1 MTDTSE
7 NTLTGETDNT
17 LPFNEAAVNAWIA
30 DDPEPTDRAELT
42 ALAQAATS
50 GDAEAAADL
59 ADRFAGTLEFG
70 TAGLRGR
77 LGAGPNRMNRAV
89 VIRAAAGLS
98 HFLHD
103 ELGDGFSVVIGHDAR
118 HGSKRFALDTAAVV
132 VAAGGRA
139 IVIPDALPTPVT
151 AFALRHLNADAAVMV
166 TASHNPPE
174 DNGYKVYLG
183 GRVVTGGGQG
193 AQIVPPFDARIFE
206 AIQAVES
213 VSSVARAESG
223 WEYTD
228 SSLVEAYLSRVVGL
242 VEGVSPELAS
252 QLRVVVTSMHGVG
265 GETMSEALRRA
276 GFSDVHVVAE
286 QHEPDPDFP
295 TVAFPNPEE
304 AGALDLAYELAR
316 KVDADIILAN
326 DPDADRCSAAVP
338 DASVPGGWRQLTGD
352 QVGSLLGEQAAELAV
367 AGGVASSSVLANS
380 IVSSRMLSRIAE
392 HHGLKYSATLTGF
405 KWISRVDGLVYGY
418 EEALGYCVDPSAV
431 RDKDGISACLRMA
444 AMAAELKAS
453 GLTLAD
459 KLDSLYAR
467 YGLHATS
474 PVTIRVEDLSII
486 AQGMAN
492 LREFGISSMA
502 GSPVVSVVDLSNGSE
517 DLPPTNGMLF
527 LTEAGDRVIA
537 RPSGTEPKLK
547 CYCEVI
553 IPVEGGEAASAEAI
567 AAART
572 VAAERLESVKAD
584 VRAALRV

>member
-7 NTLTGETDNT
+7 NTLTGETDNA

-30 DDPEPTDRAELT
+30 DDPEPADRAELT

-228 SSLVEAYLSRVVGL
+228 SSLVEAYLSRVVDL

-367 AGGVASSSVLANS
+367 ASGVASSSVLANS